1 MKKKTNQMNKLRNL
15 TYLIVLISVS
25 AAVQGQNRKWTL
37 RECVEMAL
45 ENNISIKQ
53 NINNIK
59 SNEQDVKAAKGEFLP
74 SLGASLS
81 QSANFGSAELFS
93 GNFVDRQFFSTN
105 GSLSLNQTVFNGF
118 RTLNGFKQSQLNL
131 ERNEFELRRLQDD
144 VALNVA
150 NAYLNV
156 LFNMENLETA
166 KSQYE
171 FSQTQLVRV
180 QNLVE
185 SGVQPL
191 SNLYD
196 AQANLSGDLQSLTV
210 AQNNHKIALLTLAQ
224 LIQVPA
230 EGFDVE
236 VIQVE
241 DPSPSILY
249 DDVNPIIQYAL
260 NNRNEIKIANKNLE
274 IADINIKLSKAGFM
288 PTISL
293 GYGFNTGANF
303 SNLSEDSSF
312 FQQINDN
319 KGHGLNLN
327 VNIPIFSKFRNQ
339 TALTKS
345 KIQKDNAELE
355 LDKAKLDLE
364 ASVQRAYTDAQ
375 AALRS
380 YQASTASVEAR
391 ELSFSN
397 AQERYAIGALNSFE
411 LEQSR
416 LALINAKA
424 LLINA
429 KYDFIFK
436 TQVLDFFLGKA
447 IFE

>member
-1 MKKKTNQMNKLRNL
+1 MNKLRNL
-15 TYLIVLISVS
+15 TYIILLIGVS
-25 AAVQGQNRKWTL
+25 TAVQGQTKKWTL
-37 RECVEMAL
+37 KECVELAL

-53 NINNIK
+53 SMNTLK
-59 SNEQDVKAAKGEFLP
+59 SNEQDIKAAKGEFLP
-74 SLGASLS
+74 SFGANLS

-93 GNFVDRQFFSTN
+93 GNFVDRRFYSTN
-105 GSLSLNQTVFNGF
+105 GSLSLNQTIFNGF
-118 RTLNGFKQSQLNL
+118 RTLNTYKQSQLNF
-131 ERNEFELRRLQDD
+131 ERNEIELRRLQDD
-144 VALNVA
+144 VSLNVA
-150 NAYLNV
+150 SAYLNV
-156 LFNMENLETA
+156 LLNMENLETA
-166 KSQYE
+166 RSQYE
-171 FSQTQLVRV
+171 FSQKQLEQV

-185 SGVQPL
+185 SGVQPV
-191 SNLYD
+191 SNVYD

-224 LIQVPA
+224 LIQVPS

-241 DPSPSILY
+241 DPSPSIIY
-249 DDVNPIIQYAL
+249 DDVKPIVEYAL

-274 IADINIKLSKAGFM
+274 IADVNIKLSKAGFLPSVSM
-288 PTISL
+288 

-327 VNIPIFSKFRNQ
+327 VNIPIFSRFRNQ
-339 TALTKS
+339 TAFARS
-345 KIQKDNAELE
+345 KIQKDNVQLE

-364 ASVQRAYTDAQ
+364 ANVQRAFTDAQ

-380 YQASTASVEAR
+380 YQASTASVQAR

-411 LEQSR
+411 LEQAR

-424 LLINA
+424 LSINA

-436 TQVLDFFLGKA
+436 TQVLDFYLGKS

>member
-1 MKKKTNQMNKLRNL
+1 MNKLRNL
-15 TYLIVLISVS
+15 TYIILLIGVS
-25 AAVQGQNRKWTL
+25 TAVQGQTKKWTL
-37 RECVEMAL
+37 KECVELAL

-53 NINNIK
+53 SMNTLK
-59 SNEQDVKAAKGEFLP
+59 SNEQDIKAAKGEFLP
-74 SLGASLS
+74 SFGANLS

-93 GNFVDRQFFSTN
+93 GNFVDRRFYSTN
-105 GSLSLNQTVFNGF
+105 GSLSLNQTIFNGF
-118 RTLNGFKQSQLNL
+118 RTLNTYKQSQLNF
-131 ERNEFELRRLQDD
+131 ERNEIELRRLQDD
-144 VALNVA
+144 VSLNVA
-150 NAYLNV
+150 SAYLNV

-166 KSQYE
+166 RSQYE
-171 FSQTQLVRV
+171 FSQKQLEQV

-185 SGVQPL
+185 SGVQPV
-191 SNLYD
+191 SNVYD

-224 LIQVPA
+224 LIQVPS
-230 EGFDVE
+230 EVFDVE

-241 DPSPSILY
+241 DPSPSIIY
-249 DDVNPIIQYAL
+249 DDVKPIVEYAL

-274 IADINIKLSKAGFM
+274 IADVNIKLSKAGFLPSVSM
-288 PTISL
+288 

-327 VNIPIFSKFRNQ
+327 VNIPIFSRFRNQ
-339 TALTKS
+339 TAFARS
-345 KIQKDNAELE
+345 KIQKDNVQLE

-364 ASVQRAYTDAQ
+364 ANVQRAFTDAQ

-380 YQASTASVEAR
+380 YQASTASVQAR

-397 AQERYAIGALNSFE
+397 AQERYAMGALNSFE
-411 LEQSR
+411 LEQAR

-424 LLINA
+424 LSINA

-436 TQVLDFFLGKA
+436 TQVLDFYLGKS

>member
-1 MKKKTNQMNKLRNL
+1 MNKLRNL
-15 TYLIVLISVS
+15 TYIILLIGVS
-25 AAVQGQNRKWTL
+25 TAVQGQTKKWTL
-37 RECVEMAL
+37 KECVELAL

-53 NINNIK
+53 SMNTLK
-59 SNEQDVKAAKGEFLP
+59 SNEQDIKAAKGEFLP
-74 SLGASLS
+74 SFGANLS

-93 GNFVDRQFFSTN
+93 GNFVDRRFYSTN
-105 GSLSLNQTVFNGF
+105 GSLSLNQTIFNGF
-118 RTLNGFKQSQLNL
+118 RTLNTYKKSQLNF
-131 ERNEFELRRLQDD
+131 ERNEIELRRLQDD
-144 VALNVA
+144 VSLNVA
-150 NAYLNV
+150 SAYLNV

-166 KSQYE
+166 RSQYE
-171 FSQTQLVRV
+171 FSQKQLEQV

-185 SGVQPL
+185 SGVQPV
-191 SNLYD
+191 SNVYD

-224 LIQVPA
+224 LIQVPS

-241 DPSPSILY
+241 DPSPSIIY
-249 DDVNPIIQYAL
+249 DDVKPIVEYAL

-274 IADINIKLSKAGFM
+274 IADVNIKLSKAGFLPSVSM
-288 PTISL
+288 

-327 VNIPIFSKFRNQ
+327 VNIPIFSRFRNQ
-339 TALTKS
+339 TAFARS
-345 KIQKDNAELE
+345 KIQKDNVQLE

-364 ASVQRAYTDAQ
+364 ANVQRAFTDAQ

-380 YQASTASVEAR
+380 YQASTASVQAR

-411 LEQSR
+411 LEQAR

-424 LLINA
+424 LSINA

-436 TQVLDFFLGKA
+436 TQVLDFYLGKS

>member
-1 MKKKTNQMNKLRNL
+1 MNKLRNL
-15 TYLIVLISVS
+15 TYIILLIGVS
-25 AAVQGQNRKWTL
+25 TAVQGQTKKWTL
-37 RECVEMAL
+37 KECVELAL

-53 NINNIK
+53 SMNTLK
-59 SNEQDVKAAKGEFLP
+59 SNEQDIKAAKGEFLP
-74 SLGASLS
+74 SFGANLS

-93 GNFVDRQFFSTN
+93 GNFVDRRFYSTN
-105 GSLSLNQTVFNGF
+105 GSLSLNQTIFNGF
-118 RTLNGFKQSQLNL
+118 RTLNTYKQSQLNF
-131 ERNEFELRRLQDD
+131 ERNDIELRRLQDD
-144 VALNVA
+144 VSLNVA
-150 NAYLNV
+150 SAYLNV

-166 KSQYE
+166 RSQYE
-171 FSQTQLVRV
+171 FSQKQLEQV

-185 SGVQPL
+185 SGVQPV
-191 SNLYD
+191 SNVYD

-224 LIQVPA
+224 LIQVPS

-241 DPSPSILY
+241 DPSPSIIY
-249 DDVNPIIQYAL
+249 DDVKPIVEYAL

-274 IADINIKLSKAGFM
+274 IADVNIKLSKAGFLPSVSM
-288 PTISL
+288 

-327 VNIPIFSKFRNQ
+327 VNIPIFSRFRNQ
-339 TALTKS
+339 TAFARS
-345 KIQKDNAELE
+345 KIQKDNVQLE

-364 ASVQRAYTDAQ
+364 ANVQRAFTDAQ

-380 YQASTASVEAR
+380 YQASTASVQAR

-411 LEQSR
+411 LEQAR

-424 LLINA
+424 LSINA

-436 TQVLDFFLGKA
+436 TQVLDFYLGKS

>member
-1 MKKKTNQMNKLRNL
+1 MNKLRNL
-15 TYLIVLISVS
+15 TYIILLIGVS
-25 AAVQGQNRKWTL
+25 TAVQGQTKKWTL
-37 RECVEMAL
+37 KECVEMAL

-53 NINNIK
+53 SMNTLK
-59 SNEQDVKAAKGEFLP
+59 SNEQDIKAAKGEFLP
-74 SLGASLS
+74 SFGANLS

-93 GNFVDRQFFSTN
+93 GNFVDRRFYSTN
-105 GSLSLNQTVFNGF
+105 GSLSLNQTIFNGF
-118 RTLNGFKQSQLNL
+118 RTLNTYKQSQLNF
-131 ERNEFELRRLQDD
+131 ERNEIELRRLQDD
-144 VALNVA
+144 VSLNVA
-150 NAYLNV
+150 SAYLNV

-166 KSQYE
+166 RSQYE
-171 FSQTQLVRV
+171 FSQKQLEQV

-185 SGVQPL
+185 SGVQPV
-191 SNLYD
+191 SNVYD
-196 AQANLSGDLQSLTV
+196 AQANLSGDLQSLTI

-224 LIQVPA
+224 LIQVPS

-241 DPSPSILY
+241 DPSPSIMY
-249 DDVNPIIQYAL
+249 DDVKPIVEYAL

-274 IADINIKLSKAGFM
+274 IADVNIKLSKAGFLPSVSM
-288 PTISL
+288 

-327 VNIPIFSKFRNQ
+327 VNIPIFSRFRNQ
-339 TALTKS
+339 TAFARS
-345 KIQKDNAELE
+345 KIQKDNVQLE

-364 ASVQRAYTDAQ
+364 ANVQRAFTDAQ

-380 YQASTASVEAR
+380 YQASTASVQAR

-411 LEQSR
+411 LEQAR

-424 LLINA
+424 LSINA

-436 TQVLDFFLGKA
+436 TQVLDFYLGKS

>member
-1 MKKKTNQMNKLRNL
+1 MNKLRNL
-15 TYLIVLISVS
+15 TYIILLIGVS
-25 AAVQGQNRKWTL
+25 TAVQGQTKKWTL
-37 RECVEMAL
+37 KECVELAL

-53 NINNIK
+53 SMNTLK
-59 SNEQDVKAAKGEFLP
+59 SNEQDIKAAKGEFLP
-74 SLGASLS
+74 SFGANLS

-93 GNFVDRQFFSTN
+93 GNFVDRRFYSTN
-105 GSLSLNQTVFNGF
+105 GSLSLNQTIFNGF
-118 RTLNGFKQSQLNL
+118 RTLNTYKQSQLNF
-131 ERNEFELRRLQDD
+131 ERNEIELRRLQDD
-144 VALNVA
+144 VSLNVA
-150 NAYLNV
+150 SAYLNV

-166 KSQYE
+166 RSQYE
-171 FSQTQLVRV
+171 FSQKQLEQV

-185 SGVQPL
+185 SGVQPV
-191 SNLYD
+191 SNVYD

-224 LIQVPA
+224 LIQVPS

-241 DPSPSILY
+241 DPSPSIIY
-249 DDVNPIIQYAL
+249 DDVKPIVEYAL

-274 IADINIKLSKAGFM
+274 IANVNIKLSKAGFLPSVSM
-288 PTISL
+288 

-327 VNIPIFSKFRNQ
+327 VNIPIFSRFRNQ
-339 TALTKS
+339 TAFARS
-345 KIQKDNAELE
+345 KIQKDNVQLE

-364 ASVQRAYTDAQ
+364 ANVQRAFTDAQ

-380 YQASTASVEAR
+380 YQASTASVQAR

-411 LEQSR
+411 LEQAR

-424 LLINA
+424 LSINA

-436 TQVLDFFLGKA
+436 TQVLDFYLGKS

>member
-1 MKKKTNQMNKLRNL
+1 MNKLRNL
-15 TYLIVLISVS
+15 TYIILLIGVS
-25 AAVQGQNRKWTL
+25 TAVQGQTKKWTL
-37 RECVEMAL
+37 KECVELAL

-53 NINNIK
+53 SMNTLK
-59 SNEQDVKAAKGEFLP
+59 SNEQDIKAAKGEFLP
-74 SLGASLS
+74 SFGANLS

-93 GNFVDRQFFSTN
+93 GNFVDRRFYSTN
-105 GSLSLNQTVFNGF
+105 GSLSLNQTIFNGF
-118 RTLNGFKQSQLNL
+118 RTLNTYKQSQLNF
-131 ERNEFELRRLQDD
+131 ERNEIELRRLQDD
-144 VALNVA
+144 VSLNVA
-150 NAYLNV
+150 SAYLNV

-166 KSQYE
+166 RSQYE
-171 FSQTQLVRV
+171 FSQKQLEQV

-185 SGVQPL
+185 SGVQPV
-191 SNLYD
+191 SNVYD

-224 LIQVPA
+224 LIQVPS

-241 DPSPSILY
+241 DPSPSIIY
-249 DDVNPIIQYAL
+249 DDVKPIVEYAL

-274 IADINIKLSKAGFM
+274 IADVNIKLSKAGFLPSVSM
-288 PTISL
+288 

-327 VNIPIFSKFRNQ
+327 VNIPIFSRFRNQ
-339 TALTKS
+339 TAFARS
-345 KIQKDNAELE
+345 KIQKDNVQLE

-364 ASVQRAYTDAQ
+364 ANVQRAFTDAQ

-380 YQASTASVEAR
+380 YQASTASVQAR

-411 LEQSR
+411 LEQAR

-424 LLINA
+424 LSINA

-436 TQVLDFFLGKA
+436 TQVLDFYLGKS
-447 IFE
+447 IFK

>member
-1 MKKKTNQMNKLRNL
+1 MNKLRNL
-15 TYLIVLISVS
+15 TYIILLIGVS
-25 AAVQGQNRKWTL
+25 TAVQGQTKKWTL
-37 RECVEMAL
+37 KECVELAL

-53 NINNIK
+53 SMNTLK
-59 SNEQDVKAAKGEFLP
+59 SNEQDIKAAKGEFLP
-74 SLGASLS
+74 SFGANLS

-93 GNFVDRQFFSTN
+93 GNFVDRRFYSTN
-105 GSLSLNQTVFNGF
+105 GSLSLNQTIFNGF
-118 RTLNGFKQSQLNL
+118 RTLNTYKQSQLNF
-131 ERNEFELRRLQDD
+131 ERNEIELRRLQDD
-144 VALNVA
+144 VSLNVA
-150 NAYLNV
+150 SAYLNV

-166 KSQYE
+166 RSQYE
-171 FSQTQLVRV
+171 FSQKQLEQV

-185 SGVQPL
+185 SGVQPV
-191 SNLYD
+191 SNVYD

-224 LIQVPA
+224 LIQVQS

-241 DPSPSILY
+241 DPSPSIIY
-249 DDVNPIIQYAL
+249 DDVKPIVEYAL

-274 IADINIKLSKAGFM
+274 IADVNIKLSKAGFLPSVSM
-288 PTISL
+288 

-327 VNIPIFSKFRNQ
+327 VNIPIFSRFRNQ
-339 TALTKS
+339 TAFARS
-345 KIQKDNAELE
+345 KIQKDNVQLE

-364 ASVQRAYTDAQ
+364 ANVQRAFTDAQ

-380 YQASTASVEAR
+380 YQASTASVQAR

-411 LEQSR
+411 LEQAR

-424 LLINA
+424 LSINA

-436 TQVLDFFLGKA
+436 TQVLDFYLGKS

>member
-25 AAVQGQNRKWTL
+25 TAVQGQNRKWTL

-150 NAYLNV
+150 NAYLSV

-166 KSQYE
+166 KSQYG

-339 TALTKS
+339 TAFTKS

-364 ASVQRAYTDAQ
+364 ASVQRAFTDAQ

>member
-1 MKKKTNQMNKLRNL
+1 MNKLRNL
-15 TYLIVLISVS
+15 TYIILLIGVS
-25 AAVQGQNRKWTL
+25 TAVQGQTKKWTL
-37 RECVEMAL
+37 KECVELAL

-53 NINNIK
+53 SMNTLK
-59 SNEQDVKAAKGEFLP
+59 SNEQDIKAAKGEFLP
-74 SLGASLS
+74 SFGANLS

-93 GNFVDRQFFSTN
+93 GNFVDRRFYSTN
-105 GSLSLNQTVFNGF
+105 GSLSLNQTIFNGF
-118 RTLNGFKQSQLNL
+118 RTLNTYKQSQLNF
-131 ERNEFELRRLQDD
+131 ERNEIELRRLQDD
-144 VALNVA
+144 VSLNVA
-150 NAYLNV
+150 SAYLNV
-156 LFNMENLETA
+156 LFNLENLETA
-166 KSQYE
+166 RSQYE
-171 FSQTQLVRV
+171 FSQKQLEQV

-185 SGVQPL
+185 SGVQPV
-191 SNLYD
+191 SNVYD

-224 LIQVPA
+224 LIQVPS

-241 DPSPSILY
+241 DPSPSIIY
-249 DDVNPIIQYAL
+249 DDVKPIVEYAL

-274 IADINIKLSKAGFM
+274 IADVNIKLSKAGFLPSVSM
-288 PTISL
+288 

-327 VNIPIFSKFRNQ
+327 VNIPIFSRFRNQ
-339 TALTKS
+339 TAFARS
-345 KIQKDNAELE
+345 KIQKDNVQLE

-364 ASVQRAYTDAQ
+364 ANVQRAFTDAQ

-380 YQASTASVEAR
+380 YQASTASVQAR

-411 LEQSR
+411 LEQAR

-424 LLINA
+424 LSINA

-436 TQVLDFFLGKA
+436 TQVLDFYLGKS

>member
-25 AAVQGQNRKWTL
+25 TAVQGQNRKWTL

-150 NAYLNV
+150 NAYLSV

-166 KSQYE
+166 KSQYG

-288 PTISL
+288 PTIGL

-339 TALTKS
+339 TAFTKS

-364 ASVQRAYTDAQ
+364 ASVQRAFTDAQ

>member
-1 MKKKTNQMNKLRNL
+1 MNKLRNL
-15 TYLIVLISVS
+15 TYIILLIGVS
-25 AAVQGQNRKWTL
+25 TTVQGQTKKWTL
-37 RECVEMAL
+37 KECVELAL

-53 NINNIK
+53 SMNTLK
-59 SNEQDVKAAKGEFLP
+59 SNEQDIKAAKGEFLP
-74 SLGASLS
+74 SFGANLS

-93 GNFVDRQFFSTN
+93 GNFVDRRFYSTN
-105 GSLSLNQTVFNGF
+105 GSLSLNQTIFNGF
-118 RTLNGFKQSQLNL
+118 RTLNTYKQSQLNF
-131 ERNEFELRRLQDD
+131 ERNEIELRRLQDD
-144 VALNVA
+144 VSLNVA
-150 NAYLNV
+150 SAYLNV

-166 KSQYE
+166 RSQYE
-171 FSQTQLVRV
+171 FSQKQLEQV

-185 SGVQPL
+185 SGVQPV
-191 SNLYD
+191 SNVYD

-224 LIQVPA
+224 LIQVPS

-241 DPSPSILY
+241 DPSPSIIY
-249 DDVNPIIQYAL
+249 DDVKPIVEYAL

-274 IADINIKLSKAGFM
+274 IADVNIKLSKAGFLPSVSM
-288 PTISL
+288 

-327 VNIPIFSKFRNQ
+327 VNIPIFSRFRNQ
-339 TALTKS
+339 TAFARS
-345 KIQKDNAELE
+345 KIQKDNVQLE

-364 ASVQRAYTDAQ
+364 ANVQRAFTDAQ

-380 YQASTASVEAR
+380 YQASTASVQAR

-411 LEQSR
+411 LEQAR

-424 LLINA
+424 LSINA

-436 TQVLDFFLGKA
+436 TQVLDFYLGKS

>member
-1 MKKKTNQMNKLRNL
+1 MNKLRNL
-15 TYLIVLISVS
+15 TYIILLIGVS
-25 AAVQGQNRKWTL
+25 TAVQGQTKKWTL
-37 RECVEMAL
+37 KECVELAL

-53 NINNIK
+53 SMNTLK
-59 SNEQDVKAAKGEFLP
+59 SNEQDIKAAKGEFLP
-74 SLGASLS
+74 SFGANLS

-93 GNFVDRQFFSTN
+93 GNFVDRRFYSTN
-105 GSLSLNQTVFNGF
+105 GSLSLNQTIFNGF
-118 RTLNGFKQSQLNL
+118 RTLNTYKQSQLNF
-131 ERNEFELRRLQDD
+131 ERNEIELRRLQDD
-144 VALNVA
+144 VSLNVA
-150 NAYLNV
+150 SAYLNV

-166 KSQYE
+166 RSQYE
-171 FSQTQLVRV
+171 FSQKQLEQV

-185 SGVQPL
+185 SGVQPV
-191 SNLYD
+191 SNVYD

-224 LIQVPA
+224 LIQVPS

-241 DPSPSILY
+241 DPSPSIIY
-249 DDVNPIIQYAL
+249 DDVKPIVEYAL

-274 IADINIKLSKAGFM
+274 IAEVNIKLSKAGFLPSVSM
-288 PTISL
+288 

-327 VNIPIFSKFRNQ
+327 VNIPIFSRFRNQ
-339 TALTKS
+339 TAFARS
-345 KIQKDNAELE
+345 KIQKDNVQLE

-364 ASVQRAYTDAQ
+364 ANVQRAFTDAQ

-380 YQASTASVEAR
+380 YQASTASVQAR

-411 LEQSR
+411 LEQAR

-424 LLINA
+424 LSINA

-436 TQVLDFFLGKA
+436 TQVLDFYLGKS

>member
-1 MKKKTNQMNKLRNL
+1 MNKLRNL
-15 TYLIVLISVS
+15 TYIILLIGVS
-25 AAVQGQNRKWTL
+25 TAVQGQTKKWTL
-37 RECVEMAL
+37 KECVELAL

-53 NINNIK
+53 SMNTLK
-59 SNEQDVKAAKGEFLP
+59 SNEQDIKAAKGEFLP
-74 SLGASLS
+74 SFGANLS

-93 GNFVDRQFFSTN
+93 GNFVDRRFYSTN
-105 GSLSLNQTVFNGF
+105 GSLSLNQTIFNGF
-118 RTLNGFKQSQLNL
+118 RTLNTYKQSQLNF
-131 ERNEFELRRLQDD
+131 ERNEIELRRLQDD
-144 VALNVA
+144 VSLNVA
-150 NAYLNV
+150 SAYLNV

-166 KSQYE
+166 RSQYE
-171 FSQTQLVRV
+171 FSQKQLEQV

-185 SGVQPL
+185 SGVQPV
-191 SNLYD
+191 SNVYD

-224 LIQVPA
+224 LIQVPS

-241 DPSPSILY
+241 DPSPSIIY
-249 DDVNPIIQYAL
+249 DDVKPIVEYAL

-274 IADINIKLSKAGFM
+274 IADVNIKLSKAGFLPSVSM
-288 PTISL
+288 

-327 VNIPIFSKFRNQ
+327 VNIPIFSRFRNQ
-339 TALTKS
+339 TAFARS
-345 KIQKDNAELE
+345 KIQKDNVQLE

-364 ASVQRAYTDAQ
+364 ANVQRAFTDAQ

-380 YQASTASVEAR
+380 YQASTASVQAR

-411 LEQSR
+411 LEQAR

-424 LLINA
+424 LSINA

-436 TQVLDFFLGKA
+436 TQVLDFYLGKS
-447 IFE
+447 IF

>member
-1 MKKKTNQMNKLRNL
+1 MNKLRNL
-15 TYLIVLISVS
+15 TYIILLIGVS
-25 AAVQGQNRKWTL
+25 TAVQGQTKKWTL
-37 RECVEMAL
+37 KECVELAL

-53 NINNIK
+53 SMNTLK
-59 SNEQDVKAAKGEFLP
+59 SNEQDIKAAKGEFLP
-74 SLGASLS
+74 SFGANLS

-93 GNFVDRQFFSTN
+93 GNFVDRRFYSTN
-105 GSLSLNQTVFNGF
+105 GSLSLNQTIFNGF
-118 RTLNGFKQSQLNL
+118 RTLNTYKQSQLNF
-131 ERNEFELRRLQDD
+131 ERNEIELRRLQDD
-144 VALNVA
+144 VSLNVA
-150 NAYLNV
+150 SAYLNV

-166 KSQYE
+166 RSQYE
-171 FSQTQLVRV
+171 FSQKQLEQV

-185 SGVQPL
+185 SGVQPV
-191 SNLYD
+191 SNVYD

-224 LIQVPA
+224 LIQVPS

-241 DPSPSILY
+241 DPSPSIIY
-249 DDVNPIIQYAL
+249 DDVKPIVEYAL

-274 IADINIKLSKAGFM
+274 IADVNIKLSKAGFLPSVSM
-288 PTISL
+288 

-327 VNIPIFSKFRNQ
+327 VNIPIFSRFRNQ
-339 TALTKS
+339 TAFARS
-345 KIQKDNAELE
+345 KIQKDNVQLE

-364 ASVQRAYTDAQ
+364 ANVQRAFTDAQ

-380 YQASTASVEAR
+380 YQASTASVQAR

-397 AQERYAIGALNSFE
+397 AQERYAMGALNSFE
-411 LEQSR
+411 LEQAR

-424 LLINA
+424 LSINA

-436 TQVLDFFLGKA
+436 TQVLDFYLGKS

>member
-1 MKKKTNQMNKLRNL
+1 MNKLRNL
-15 TYLIVLISVS
+15 TYIILLIGVS
-25 AAVQGQNRKWTL
+25 TAVQGQTKKWTL
-37 RECVEMAL
+37 KECVELAL

-53 NINNIK
+53 SMNTLK
-59 SNEQDVKAAKGEFLP
+59 SNEQDIKAAKGEFLP
-74 SLGASLS
+74 SFGANLS

-93 GNFVDRQFFSTN
+93 GNFVDRRFYSTN
-105 GSLSLNQTVFNGF
+105 GSLSLNQTIFNGF
-118 RTLNGFKQSQLNL
+118 RTLNTYKQSQLNF
-131 ERNEFELRRLQDD
+131 ERNEIELRRLQDD
-144 VALNVA
+144 VSLNVA
-150 NAYLNV
+150 SAYLNV

-166 KSQYE
+166 RSQYE
-171 FSQTQLVRV
+171 FSQKQLEQV

-185 SGVQPL
+185 SGVQPV
-191 SNLYD
+191 SNVYD

-224 LIQVPA
+224 LIQVPS

-241 DPSPSILY
+241 DPSPSIIY
-249 DDVNPIIQYAL
+249 DDVKPIVEYAL

-274 IADINIKLSKAGFM
+274 IADVNIKLSKAGFLPSVSM
-288 PTISL
+288 

-327 VNIPIFSKFRNQ
+327 VNIPIFSRFRNQ
-339 TALTKS
+339 TAFARS
-345 KIQKDNAELE
+345 KIQKDNVQLE

-364 ASVQRAYTDAQ
+364 ANVQRAFTDAQ

-380 YQASTASVEAR
+380 YQASTASVQAR

-411 LEQSR
+411 LEQAR

-424 LLINA
+424 LSINA

-436 TQVLDFFLGKA
+436 TQVLDFYLGKS

>member
-1 MKKKTNQMNKLRNL
+1 MNKLRNL
-15 TYLIVLISVS
+15 TYIILLIGVS
-25 AAVQGQNRKWTL
+25 TAVQGQTKKWTL
-37 RECVEMAL
+37 KECVELAL

-53 NINNIK
+53 SMNTLK
-59 SNEQDVKAAKGEFLP
+59 SNEQDIKAAKGEFLP
-74 SLGASLS
+74 SFGANLS

-93 GNFVDRQFFSTN
+93 GNFVDRRFYSTN
-105 GSLSLNQTVFNGF
+105 GSLSLNQTIFNGF
-118 RTLNGFKQSQLNL
+118 RTLNTYKQSQLNF
-131 ERNEFELRRLQDD
+131 ERNEIELRRLQDD
-144 VALNVA
+144 VSLNVA
-150 NAYLNV
+150 SAYLNV

-166 KSQYE
+166 RSQYE
-171 FSQTQLVRV
+171 FSQKQLEQV

-185 SGVQPL
+185 SGVQPV
-191 SNLYD
+191 SNVYD

-224 LIQVPA
+224 LIQVPS

-241 DPSPSILY
+241 DPSPSIIY
-249 DDVNPIIQYAL
+249 DDVKPIVEFAL

-274 IADINIKLSKAGFM
+274 IADVNIKLSKAGFLPSVSM
-288 PTISL
+288 

-327 VNIPIFSKFRNQ
+327 VNIPIFSRFRNQ
-339 TALTKS
+339 TAFARS
-345 KIQKDNAELE
+345 KIQKDNVQLE

-364 ASVQRAYTDAQ
+364 ANVQRAFTDAQ

-380 YQASTASVEAR
+380 YQASTASVQAR

-411 LEQSR
+411 LEQAR

-424 LLINA
+424 LSINA

-436 TQVLDFFLGKA
+436 TQVLDFYLGKS

>member
-1 MKKKTNQMNKLRNL
+1 MNKLRNL
-15 TYLIVLISVS
+15 TYIILLIGVS
-25 AAVQGQNRKWTL
+25 TAVQGQAKKWTL
-37 RECVEMAL
+37 KECVELAL

-53 NINNIK
+53 SMNTLK
-59 SNEQDVKAAKGEFLP
+59 SNEQDIKAAKGEFLP
-74 SLGASLS
+74 SFGANLS

-93 GNFVDRQFFSTN
+93 GNFVDRRFYSTN
-105 GSLSLNQTVFNGF
+105 GSLSLNQTIFNGF
-118 RTLNGFKQSQLNL
+118 RTLNTYKQSQLNF
-131 ERNEFELRRLQDD
+131 ERNEIELRRLQDD
-144 VALNVA
+144 VSLNVA
-150 NAYLNV
+150 SAYLNV

-166 KSQYE
+166 RSQYE
-171 FSQTQLVRV
+171 FSQKQLEQV

-185 SGVQPL
+185 SGVQPV
-191 SNLYD
+191 SNVYD

-224 LIQVPA
+224 LIQVPS

-241 DPSPSILY
+241 DPSPSIIY
-249 DDVNPIIQYAL
+249 DDVKPIVEYAL

-274 IADINIKLSKAGFM
+274 IADVNIKLSKAGFLPSVSM
-288 PTISL
+288 

-327 VNIPIFSKFRNQ
+327 VNIPIFSRFRNQ
-339 TALTKS
+339 TAFARS
-345 KIQKDNAELE
+345 KIQKDNVQLE

-364 ASVQRAYTDAQ
+364 ANVQRAFTDAQ

-380 YQASTASVEAR
+380 YQASTASVQAR

-411 LEQSR
+411 LEQAR

-424 LLINA
+424 LSINA

-436 TQVLDFFLGKA
+436 TQVLDFYLGKS

>member
-1 MKKKTNQMNKLRNL
+1 MNKLRNL
-15 TYLIVLISVS
+15 TYIILLIGVS
-25 AAVQGQNRKWTL
+25 TAVQGQTKKWTL
-37 RECVEMAL
+37 KECVELAL

-53 NINNIK
+53 SMNTLK
-59 SNEQDVKAAKGEFLP
+59 SNEQDIKAAKGEFLP
-74 SLGASLS
+74 SFGANLS

-93 GNFVDRQFFSTN
+93 GNFVDRRFYSTN
-105 GSLSLNQTVFNGF
+105 GSLSLNQTIFNGF
-118 RTLNGFKQSQLNL
+118 RTLNTYKQSQLNF
-131 ERNEFELRRLQDD
+131 ERNEIELRRLQDD
-144 VALNVA
+144 VSLNVA
-150 NAYLNV
+150 SAYLNV

-166 KSQYE
+166 RSQYE
-171 FSQTQLVRV
+171 FSQKQLEQVK
-180 QNLVE
+180 NLVE
-185 SGVQPL
+185 SGVQPV
-191 SNLYD
+191 SNVYD

-224 LIQVPA
+224 LIQVPS

-241 DPSPSILY
+241 DPSPSIIY
-249 DDVNPIIQYAL
+249 DDVKPIVEYAL

-274 IADINIKLSKAGFM
+274 IADVNIKLSKAGFLPSVSM
-288 PTISL
+288 

-327 VNIPIFSKFRNQ
+327 VNIPIFSRFRNQ
-339 TALTKS
+339 TAFARS
-345 KIQKDNAELE
+345 KIQKDNVQLE

-364 ASVQRAYTDAQ
+364 ANVQRAFTDAQ

-380 YQASTASVEAR
+380 YQASTASVQAR

-411 LEQSR
+411 LEQAR

-424 LLINA
+424 LSINA

-436 TQVLDFFLGKA
+436 TQVLDFYLGKS

>member
-1 MKKKTNQMNKLRNL
+1 M
-15 TYLIVLISVS
+15 
-25 AAVQGQNRKWTL
+25 
-37 RECVEMAL
+37 
-45 ENNISIKQ
+45 
-53 NINNIK
+53 
-59 SNEQDVKAAKGEFLP
+59 
-74 SLGASLS
+74 
-81 QSANFGSAELFS
+81 
-93 GNFVDRQFFSTN
+93 DRRFYSTN
-105 GSLSLNQTVFNGF
+105 GSLSLNQTIFNGF
-118 RTLNGFKQSQLNL
+118 RTLNTYKQSQLNF
-131 ERNEFELRRLQDD
+131 ERNEIELRRLQDD
-144 VALNVA
+144 VSLNVA
-150 NAYLNV
+150 SAYLNV

-166 KSQYE
+166 RSQYE
-171 FSQTQLVRV
+171 FSQKQLEQV

-185 SGVQPL
+185 SGVQPV
-191 SNLYD
+191 SNVYD

-224 LIQVPA
+224 LIQVPS

-241 DPSPSILY
+241 DPSPSIIY
-249 DDVNPIIQYAL
+249 DDVKPIVEYAL

-274 IADINIKLSKAGFM
+274 IADVNIKLSKAGFLPSVSM
-288 PTISL
+288 

-327 VNIPIFSKFRNQ
+327 VNIPIFSRFRNQ
-339 TALTKS
+339 TAFARS
-345 KIQKDNAELE
+345 KIQKDNVQLE

-364 ASVQRAYTDAQ
+364 ANVQRAFTDAQ

-380 YQASTASVEAR
+380 YQASTASVQAR

-411 LEQSR
+411 LEQAR

-424 LLINA
+424 LSINA

-436 TQVLDFFLGKA
+436 TQVLDFYLGKS

>member
-1 MKKKTNQMNKLRNL
+1 MNKLRNL
-15 TYLIVLISVS
+15 TYIILLIGVS
-25 AAVQGQNRKWTL
+25 TAVQGQTKKWTL
-37 RECVEMAL
+37 KECVELAL

-53 NINNIK
+53 SMNTLK
-59 SNEQDVKAAKGEFLP
+59 SNEQDIKAAKGEFLP
-74 SLGASLS
+74 SFGANLS

-93 GNFVDRQFFSTN
+93 GNFVDRRFYSTN
-105 GSLSLNQTVFNGF
+105 GSLSLNQTIFNGF
-118 RTLNGFKQSQLNL
+118 RTLNTYKQSQLNF
-131 ERNEFELRRLQDD
+131 ERNEIELRRLQDD
-144 VALNVA
+144 VSLNVA
-150 NAYLNV
+150 SAYLNV

-166 KSQYE
+166 RSQYE
-171 FSQTQLVRV
+171 FSQKQLEQV

-185 SGVQPL
+185 SGVQPV
-191 SNLYD
+191 SNVYD

-224 LIQVPA
+224 LIQVPS

-241 DPSPSILY
+241 DPSPSIIY
-249 DDVNPIIQYAL
+249 DDVKPIVEYAL

-274 IADINIKLSKAGFM
+274 IADVNIKLSKAGFLPSVSM
-288 PTISL
+288 

-327 VNIPIFSKFRNQ
+327 VNIPIFSRFRNQ
-339 TALTKS
+339 TAFARS
-345 KIQKDNAELE
+345 KIQKDNVQLE

-364 ASVQRAYTDAQ
+364 ANVQRAFTDAQ
-375 AALRS
+375 AALKS
-380 YQASTASVEAR
+380 YQASTASVQAR

-411 LEQSR
+411 LEQAR

-424 LLINA
+424 LSINA

-436 TQVLDFFLGKA
+436 TQVLDFYLGKS

>member
-1 MKKKTNQMNKLRNL
+1 MNKLRNL
-15 TYLIVLISVS
+15 TYIILLIGVS
-25 AAVQGQNRKWTL
+25 TAVQGQTKKWTL
-37 RECVEMAL
+37 KECVELAL

-53 NINNIK
+53 SMNTLK
-59 SNEQDVKAAKGEFLP
+59 SNEQDIKAAKGEFLP
-74 SLGASLS
+74 SFGANLS

-93 GNFVDRQFFSTN
+93 GNFVDRRFYSTN
-105 GSLSLNQTVFNGF
+105 GSLSLNQTIFNGF
-118 RTLNGFKQSQLNL
+118 RTLNTYKQSQLNF
-131 ERNEFELRRLQDD
+131 ERNEIELRRLQDD
-144 VALNVA
+144 VSLNVA
-150 NAYLNV
+150 SAYLNV

-166 KSQYE
+166 RSQYE
-171 FSQTQLVRV
+171 FSQKQLEQV

-185 SGVQPL
+185 SGVQPV
-191 SNLYD
+191 SNVYD

-224 LIQVPA
+224 LIQVPS

-241 DPSPSILY
+241 DPSPSIIY
-249 DDVNPIIQYAL
+249 DDVKPIVEYAL

-274 IADINIKLSKAGFM
+274 IADVNIKLSNAGFLPSVSM
-288 PTISL
+288 

-327 VNIPIFSKFRNQ
+327 VNIPIFSRFRNQ
-339 TALTKS
+339 TAFARS
-345 KIQKDNAELE
+345 KIQKDNVQLE

-364 ASVQRAYTDAQ
+364 ANVQRAFTDAQ

-380 YQASTASVEAR
+380 YQASTASVQAR

-411 LEQSR
+411 LEQAR
-416 LALINAKA
+416 LELINAKA
-424 LLINA
+424 LSINA

-436 TQVLDFFLGKA
+436 TQVLDFYLGKS

>member
-1 MKKKTNQMNKLRNL
+1 MNKLRNL
-15 TYLIVLISVS
+15 TYIILLIGVS
-25 AAVQGQNRKWTL
+25 TAVQGQTKKWTL
-37 RECVEMAL
+37 KECVELAL

-53 NINNIK
+53 SMNTLK
-59 SNEQDVKAAKGEFLP
+59 SNEQDIKAAKGEFLP
-74 SLGASLS
+74 SFGANLS

-93 GNFVDRQFFSTN
+93 GNFVDRRFYSTN
-105 GSLSLNQTVFNGF
+105 GSLSLNQTIFNGF
-118 RTLNGFKQSQLNL
+118 RTLNTYKQSQLNF
-131 ERNEFELRRLQDD
+131 ERNEIELRRLQDD
-144 VALNVA
+144 VSLNVA
-150 NAYLNV
+150 SAYLNV
-156 LFNMENLETA
+156 LFNIENLETA
-166 KSQYE
+166 RYQYE
-171 FSQTQLVRV
+171 FSQKQLEQV

-185 SGVQPL
+185 SGVQPV
-191 SNLYD
+191 SNVYD

-224 LIQVPA
+224 LIQVPS

-241 DPSPSILY
+241 DPSPSIIY
-249 DDVNPIIQYAL
+249 DDVKPIVEYAL

-274 IADINIKLSKAGFM
+274 IADVNIKLSKAGFLPSVSM
-288 PTISL
+288 

-327 VNIPIFSKFRNQ
+327 VNIPIFSRFRNQ
-339 TALTKS
+339 TAFARS
-345 KIQKDNAELE
+345 KIQKDNVQLE

-364 ASVQRAYTDAQ
+364 ANVQRAFTDAQ

-380 YQASTASVEAR
+380 YQASTASVQAR

-411 LEQSR
+411 LEQAR

-424 LLINA
+424 LSINA

-436 TQVLDFFLGKA
+436 TQVLDFYLGKS

>member
-1 MKKKTNQMNKLRNL
+1 MNKLKNL
-15 TYLIVLISVS
+15 TLVIFLVGGAI
-25 AAVQGQNRKWTL
+25 AVQGQTKKWTL
-37 RECVEMAL
+37 KECVEMAL
-45 ENNISIKQ
+45 ENNIAIKQ
-53 NINNIK
+53 SINTLMT
-59 SNEQDVKAAKGEFLP
+59 NEQDIKAANGEFLP
-74 SLGASLS
+74 SFGVNIS

-93 GNFVDRQFFSTN
+93 GNFVDRRFYSTN
-105 GSLSLNQTVFNGF
+105 GSLSLNQTIFNGF
-118 RTLNGFKQSQLNL
+118 RTLNSYKQTQLNF
-131 ERNEFELRRLQDD
+131 ERNEIELKRLQDD
-144 VALNVA
+144 VSLNVA
-150 NAYLNV
+150 SAYLNV
-156 LFNMENLETA
+156 LFNMENFETA

-171 FSQTQLVRV
+171 FSQKQLERV

-191 SNLYD
+191 SNVYD
-196 AQANLSGDLQSLTV
+196 AQANLSGDLQSLTI

-224 LIQVPA
+224 LIQVPS

-236 VIQVE
+236 IIQVE
-241 DPSPSILY
+241 DPSPSIMY
-249 DDVNPIIQYAL
+249 DDVKPIVEYAL

-274 IADINIKLSKAGFM
+274 IADINIKLSRAGFLPSVSM
-288 PTISL
+288 

-319 KGHGLNLN
+319 KGHGLNFN
-327 VNIPIFSKFRNQ
+327 VNIPVFSRFRNQ
-339 TALTKS
+339 TELAKS
-345 KIQKDNAELE
+345 KIQKDNVQLE
-355 LDKAKLDLE
+355 LDKTKLDLE
-364 ASVQRAYTDAQ
+364 ANVQRAFTDAQ

-380 YQASTASVEAR
+380 YQASTASAQAR
-391 ELSFSN
+391 ELSFTN

-411 LEQSR
+411 LEQAR

-424 LLINA
+424 QSINA

-436 TQVLDFFLGKA
+436 TQVLDFYLGKS

>member
-1 MKKKTNQMNKLRNL
+1 MNKLRNL

>member
-1 MKKKTNQMNKLRNL
+1 MNKLRNL
-15 TYLIVLISVS
+15 TYIILLIGVS
-25 AAVQGQNRKWTL
+25 TAVQGQTKKWTL
-37 RECVEMAL
+37 KECVELAL

-53 NINNIK
+53 SMNTLK
-59 SNEQDVKAAKGEFLP
+59 SNEQDIKAAKGEFLP
-74 SLGASLS
+74 SFGANLS

-93 GNFVDRQFFSTN
+93 GNFVDRRFYSTN
-105 GSLSLNQTVFNGF
+105 GSLSLNQTIFNGF
-118 RTLNGFKQSQLNL
+118 RTLNTYKQSQLNF
-131 ERNEFELRRLQDD
+131 ERNEIELRRLQDD
-144 VALNVA
+144 VSLNVA
-150 NAYLNV
+150 SAYLNV

-166 KSQYE
+166 RSQYE
-171 FSQTQLVRV
+171 FSQKQLEQV

-185 SGVQPL
+185 SGVQPV
-191 SNLYD
+191 SNVYD
-196 AQANLSGDLQSLTV
+196 AQANLSGDLQSFTV

-224 LIQVPA
+224 LIQVPS

-241 DPSPSILY
+241 DPSPSIIY
-249 DDVNPIIQYAL
+249 DDVKPIVEYAL

-274 IADINIKLSKAGFM
+274 IADVNIKLSKAGFLPSVSM
-288 PTISL
+288 

-327 VNIPIFSKFRNQ
+327 VNIPIFSRFRNQ
-339 TALTKS
+339 TAFARS
-345 KIQKDNAELE
+345 KIQKDNVQLE

-364 ASVQRAYTDAQ
+364 ANVQRAFTDAQ

-380 YQASTASVEAR
+380 YQASTASVQAR

-411 LEQSR
+411 LEQAR

-424 LLINA
+424 LSINA

-436 TQVLDFFLGKA
+436 TQVLDFYLGKS

>member
-1 MKKKTNQMNKLRNL
+1 MNKLRNL
-15 TYLIVLISVS
+15 TYIILLIGVS
-25 AAVQGQNRKWTL
+25 TAVQGQTKKWTL
-37 RECVEMAL
+37 KECVELAL

-53 NINNIK
+53 SMNTLK
-59 SNEQDVKAAKGEFLP
+59 SNEQDIKAAKGEFLP
-74 SLGASLS
+74 SFGANLS

-93 GNFVDRQFFSTN
+93 GNFVDRRFYSTN
-105 GSLSLNQTVFNGF
+105 GSLSLNQTIFNGF
-118 RTLNGFKQSQLNL
+118 RTLNTYKQSQLNF
-131 ERNEFELRRLQDD
+131 ERNEIELRRLQDD
-144 VALNVA
+144 VSLNVA
-150 NAYLNV
+150 SAYLNV

-166 KSQYE
+166 RSQYE
-171 FSQTQLVRV
+171 FSQKQLEQV

-185 SGVQPL
+185 SGVQPV
-191 SNLYD
+191 SNVYD

-224 LIQVPA
+224 LIQVPS

-241 DPSPSILY
+241 DHSPSIIY
-249 DDVNPIIQYAL
+249 DDVKPIVEYAL

-274 IADINIKLSKAGFM
+274 IADVNIKLSKAGFLPSVSM
-288 PTISL
+288 

-327 VNIPIFSKFRNQ
+327 VNIPIFSRFRNQ
-339 TALTKS
+339 TAFARS
-345 KIQKDNAELE
+345 KIQKDNVQLE

-364 ASVQRAYTDAQ
+364 ANVQRAFTDAQ

-380 YQASTASVEAR
+380 YQASTASVQAR

-411 LEQSR
+411 LEQAR

-424 LLINA
+424 LSINA

-436 TQVLDFFLGKA
+436 TQVLDFYLGKS